1 MRPIPSLWSTRSF
14 NLHEGT
20 KICGTRLTYWSPRA
34 WPLTARTGVAVIA
47 ACGLAVLAS
56 ACGGSPNSHV
66 AQLGSTTTHSASSS
80 DSTFA
85 GSAQESGALAFS
97 QCLRAHGVPNFP
109 DPNSSGDLPPNA
121 KQIAHNSPQFPTAV
135 KDCRHL
141 LPNGGQPSQAQVAQ
155 ERAQALNF
163 SRCMRAHG
171 VPNFP
176 DPDNTGRIPDPASLG
191 IDQGSPQFEAANQ
204 ACRKFRPPYIP
215 SNAAYNA
222 YARTQ
227 TS

>member
-1 MRPIPSLWSTRSF
+1 VTHGPRRARPP
-14 NLHEGT
+14 
-20 KICGTRLTYWSPRA
+20 
-34 WPLTARTGVAVIA
+34 TARTGVAIIA
-47 ACGLAVLAS
+47 TAGLALLAS

-66 AQLGSTTTHSASSS
+66 AQLGSSTTQSASSA
-80 DSTFA
+80 DPA
-85 GSAQESGALAFS
+85 SASASAPASASASAPGSGALAFS
-97 QCLRAHGVPNFP
+97 QCVRAHGVPNFP
-109 DPNSSGDLPPNA
+109 DPNGSGDLPPNA

-135 KDCRHL
+135 KDCQHL
-141 LPNGGQPSQAQVAQ
+141 LPHGGQPSQAEVAR

-163 SRCMRAHG
+163 SRCVRAHG

-191 IDQGSPQFEAANQ
+191 INQGSPQFEAANQ
-204 ACRKFRPPYIP
+204 ACQKYRPPYIP